1 MTEPETQLWFV
12 LRHDLPWKF
21 RRQEP
26 IGPYICDFIC
36 YPKRLVVEVD
46 GVHHA
51 ESVTDPT
58 RDAYLASLGF
68 EALAS
73 TSSGQA
79 ISLDRGTVSQGEIL
93 ANCKAI
99 ADATDLPV
107 NADLENCGADD
118 PRAAAKMIR
127 LACATAN
134 STCTRGVLSLIPR
147 AWSRARKRQ

>member
-1 MTEPETQLWFV
+1 MTEPETRLWFV

-36 YPKRLVVEVD
+36 YPKRLIVEVD

-68 EALAS
+68 EVH
-73 TSSGQA
+73 
-79 ISLDRGTVSQGEIL
+79 RVW
-93 ANCKAI
+93 
-99 ADATDLPV
+99 
-107 NADLENCGADD
+107 NADVMTNLDGVLEGI
-118 PRAAAKMIR
+118 AAA
-127 LACATAN
+127 LE
-134 STCTRGVLSLIPR
+134 
-147 AWSRARKRQ
+147 SRHDRHRNLPARRRDR